1 MAAQQTRVVNSP
13 NADSVANPR
22 GGGGAAGAQP
32 LFSGKYFKKS
42 PKLAKI
48 TKKSRSCI
56 RHCDLMLVY
65 RLHHWL
71 GINHHWVNAGQS
83 TRYPDSNGNVASMLG
98 QGRNLG
104 QCIML
109 TDCSIRKIRHIFY
122 LTKEQILSFGSAV
135 TLKRRSDAIEFFHA
149 YSTSEQI
156 FSSGFVR
163 RPLGRE
169 ERLKASG
176 GPCS

>member
-1 MAAQQTRVVNSP
+1 
-13 NADSVANPR
+13 
-22 GGGGAAGAQP
+22 
-32 LFSGKYFKKS
+32 
-42 PKLAKI
+42 
-48 TKKSRSCI
+48 
-56 RHCDLMLVY
+56 MLVY

-71 GINHHWVNAGQS
+71 GINHHWVNASQS
-83 TRYPDSNGNVASMLG
+83 TRYPDSKGNVASMLG
-98 QGRNLG
+98 QGRRRWPNIQPNLG

-122 LTKEQILSFGSAV
+122 FTSEQILSFGSAV